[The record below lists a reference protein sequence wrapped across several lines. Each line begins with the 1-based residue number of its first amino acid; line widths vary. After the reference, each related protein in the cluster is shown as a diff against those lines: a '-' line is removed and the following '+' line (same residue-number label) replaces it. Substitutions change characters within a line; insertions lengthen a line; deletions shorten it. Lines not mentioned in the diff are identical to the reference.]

1 MAKVQAKMAT
11 EVALDLVQASTAIK
25 NLTSAVSSSTSA
37 WKAQEAYLRSV
48 GDSAGAAR
56 AKYTGLGEAMDAQR
70 RKIEAL
76 QDKQRSMTSMTSES
90 ATKYLKLKRQID
102 ATQEAMSKLDTS
114 TEAGKAAEKSMQA
127 TIEQLTAQQS
137 KLKVGTVDSA
147 RQYLNFGKQID
158 RAKAKLASMAAQ
170 RQRAAQQIAVED
182 SGVKKLSSSMRVQ
195 EGLVSATVERL
206 KAQGQSYQALQTSLN
221 GARQKLNSLTE
232 IQRREIT
239 LLNQTKQRFGE
250 DSEQYARNATRVQE
264 LGTKIQETRQRVSEL
279 NDQMKRTP
287 SGWLGRV
294 SSRLDSI
301 QGKADRVSTSFGR
314 IFGATAAA
322 NMFTGALA
330 NIQGRLVDLVKA
342 GADYNIEQNKMNA
355 TWSTL
360 TGSAKKAGPM
370 VDSINKMSQATG
382 QSVDVVNE
390 LEQGFYHLHS
400 SKSQA
405 DSLTSSMLNM
415 ADAVGL
421 NGDQIKAVE
430 QDMVHGMA
438 TGKITQGELNQIGQY
453 FPMIDEAMAK
463 HFHTSVA
470 GMRQMAKAG
479 KITSKDLQEVFTSL
493 GNGKYKEAADNMMNS
508 YFGVF
513 RTIRARTPQLVGD
526 ITKPFMKISNPF
538 LKSVRNWV
546 NDKST
551 DTEFTRLGN
560 QMARSMNQIISAF
573 GGSNIS
579 ATKLMDNA
587 IRGLTNGV
595 RRFGDIVA
603 SHHTQIANFFQAF
616 KAGSVAQAKLFAAV
630 FVDLSKVLLPVLD
643 TMARFPKTSA
653 ALITSF
659 LLASRAIRTLQA
671 GIKGLETLKATGELI
686 KGFSERLRK
695 IPNKKTTKVEAK
707 TLSADRQI
715 TTTKDKIKL
724 LPNSKNTN
732 LTVSNAKANAQIVN
746 TNRNLSRIPRSKM
759 IGVSANVIN
768 AERNITNVRTKI
780 NGVPKTV
787 QIIAKANTAGAASN
801 INNIGASSRRSANIA
816 RTSFGIIG
824 SSAKMAS
831 VGLDLIG
838 GPAGAIMLAVQG
850 FQLLYQHSA
859 KFRKFVNG
867 IVSGA
872 MKVGKTLVSGIGGA
886 ITKTVGFVKNNWKEV
901 GLYLVNP
908 VAGALNSLYKHNTR
922 FRKFTNDIVSSAK
935 SMASKAGR
943 WFGNMAS
950 SAGKHISRMA
960 QSARRGWNNMNRSA
974 QQSSQRQIRLHN
986 QMAQRNQRSAQQM
999 WTRLSRLCIQGWN
1012 QSNRLTRQGVQREIQ
1027 AHRTMGT
1034 RVISFNT
1041 QLWNRS
1047 RQLFTKGWND
1057 LRNSTRNGTNRVNN
1071 EFNRMRITIGRHAQR
1086 AMTDASNHFR
1096 NGYRNIQ
1103 NDTNRWGN
1111 QLGNL
1116 WNNTRNNIGNIG
1128 QILSQNSQNIFK
1140 DMHGRLNDLTNNG
1153 LNQMSDFW
1161 HNRLTGIANIITDV
1175 GGTIHNNF
1183 VNMLHNLAKPFEA
1196 LINGIKDG
1204 VNWILDHV
1212 GGDGKLGGFTFNAFA
1227 AGSNG
1232 PIDKDQIALL
1242 NDAPG
1247 SHYQEMVHRKATG
1260 ETFMLPAKRNML
1272 FPLQQGDEVLDG
1284 ERAHKLAT
1292 MVQMPV
1298 PHAGG
1303 AIGNF
1308 FGGIFDKVGDMA
1320 DDAMDWVDKALKNVV
1335 EFGTELFGH
1344 FVSKVAPKSSDSINL
1359 GLKSD
1364 LPGFYARQLQAWMK
1378 KQLESMNAD
1387 AQGYVSKEKFAQ
1399 IARHA
1404 ASLMHQTLSDG
1415 DIDHLYW
1422 QGNVESGDGANMGA
1436 GVDDHDGTGR
1446 PLGFY
1451 QYKLRTWNSWAV
1463 PGHTKIMSI
1472 LDQTMAVLND
1482 SNWRSDLA
1490 PIGTRRG
1497 WGPTGHK
1504 MFANGGIT
1512 TTPSIFG
1519 EAGAEMAIPLDTM
1532 KSTRA
1537 WQLMRQVVDYYAG
1550 SSNQNTQVVNQT
1562 DLTPLEKRFDE
1573 ALAQNQQLINLI
1585 DKLIGV
1591 TDSANNPTARYRR
1604 TQHDI
1609 NMAQAQSLGG

>member
-56 AKYTGLGEAMDAQR
+56 AKYNGLGEAMDAQR

-76 QDKQRSMTSMTSES
+76 QDKQRSMTSMTAES
-90 ATKYLKLKRQID
+90 AAKYLKLKKQID

-137 KLKVGTVDSA
+137 KLKVGTADSA

-158 RAKAKLASMAAQ
+158 LAKAKLASMAAQ
-170 RQRAAQQIAVED
+170 QQRAAQQMAVED

-221 GARQKLNSLTE
+221 GARQKLSSLTE
-232 IQRREIT
+232 IQRREIA
-239 LLNQTKQRFGE
+239 LLDQTKQRFGE
-250 DSEQYARNATRVQE
+250 NSEQYARNATRVQE
-264 LGTKIQETRQRVSEL
+264 LGTKIQETRQRISEL
-279 NDQMKRTP
+279 NEQMRRTP
-287 SGWLGRV
+287 SGWLGKV

-301 QGKADRVSTSFGR
+301 QGKADRVSVSFGR

-330 NIQGRLVDLVKA
+330 NVQGRLVDLVKA
-342 GADYNIEQNKMNA
+342 GADYNIEQDKMNA

-382 QSVDVVNE
+382 QSVDIVNE

-421 NGDQIKAVE
+421 SGDQIKAVE

-513 RTIRARTPQLVGD
+513 RTIRSRTPQLIGD
-526 ITKPFMKISNPF
+526 ITKPFMSISNPF

-551 DTEFTRLGN
+551 DAEFTRLGN

-579 ATKLMDNA
+579 STKLMDNA

-595 RRFGDIVA
+595 QQFGNIVA
-603 SHHTQIANFFQAF
+603 SHHTQIANFFKAF
-616 KAGSVAQAKLFAAV
+616 KAGSAAQAKLFAAV
-630 FVDLSKVLLPVLD
+630 FVDLSKVMLPVLD

-659 LLASRAIRTLQA
+659 LLASRAVKTLQA
-671 GIKGLETLKATGELI
+671 GIKGLETI
-686 KGFSERLRK
+686 K
-695 IPNKKTTKVEAK
+695 KVSGVIG
-707 TLSADRQI
+707 TFGQ
-715 TTTKDKIKL
+715 KIKSIPSRKVTKIQVDGAQSTRDL
-724 LPNSKNTN
+724 QSYNNRLERIPKTKR
-732 LTVSNAKANAQIVN
+732 TVVSASTTQA
-746 TNRNLSRIPRSKM
+746 NRNLGAVQRQAQRVPRAIS
-759 IGVSANVIN
+759 
-768 AERNITNVRTKI
+768 VRAT
-780 NGVPKTV
+780 
-787 QIIAKANTAGAASN
+787 ANTTQAVT
-801 INNIGASSRRSANIA
+801 NIA
-816 RTSFGIIG
+816 RVGTTSQTAATLSRTSFTLIG
-824 SSAKMAS
+824 TSAKIAS
-831 VGLDLIG
+831 TGLSLIG
-838 GPAGAIMLAVQG
+838 GPAGAIMLVIQG

-859 KFRKFVNG
+859 KFRKFVDG
-867 IVSGA
+867 IA
-872 MKVGKTLVSGIGGA
+872 NA
-886 ITKTVGFVKNNWKEV
+886 
-901 GLYLVNP
+901 
-908 VAGALNSLYKHNTR
+908 
-922 FRKFTNDIVSSAK
+922 AK
-935 SMASKAGR
+935 SMAGKVGR

-950 SAGKHISRMA
+950 SAGKHINRMA
-960 QSARRGWNNMNRSA
+960 QSAKRGWNNMNRTS
-974 QQSSQRQIRLHN
+974 QQSSQREIRLHN
-986 QMAQRNQRSAQQM
+986 QMAQRNQRAAQQM
-999 WTRLSRLCIQGWN
+999 WSRLSRSWIQGWN
-1012 QSNRLTRQGVQREIQ
+1012 LNNRLTRQGVQQQIQ
-1027 AHRTMGT
+1027 QHRTMST
-1034 RVISFNT
+1034 RIAVFNT

-1047 RQLFTKGWND
+1047 RQAFTKGWND
-1057 LRNSTRNGTNRVNN
+1057 LRNSTRNGTNNIN
-1071 EFNRMRITIGRHAQR
+1071 DEFNRMKVAVGQR
-1086 AMTDASNHFR
+1086 AQQAMNDAKNHFQR
-1096 NGYRNIQ
+1096 GYSDIKSNTSGWRGDMANI
-1103 NDTNRWGN
+1103 WS
-1111 QLGNL
+1111 
-1116 WNNTRNNIGNIG
+1116 NTRGKIGNIADNLRG
-1128 QILSQNSQNIFK
+1128 DATNKFS
-1140 DMHGRLNDLTNNG
+1140 DMHSKLNDLTDNG
-1153 LNQMSDFW
+1153 LGRMHDAW
-1161 HNRLTGIANIITDV
+1161 HNRLEGIAEVVTNS
-1175 GGTIHNNF
+1175 GGHIFNQFKN
-1183 VNMLHNLAKPFEA
+1183 VLNNLAKPFES

-1212 GGDGKLGGFTFNAFA
+1212 GGDGKLGSFSFPGFANGT
-1227 AGSNG
+1227 NG
-1232 PIDKDQIALL
+1232 PIEKDQLALL

-1247 SHYQEMVHRKATG
+1247 SHYQEMVHRASTG

-1272 FPLQQGDEVLDG
+1272 FPLQKGDEVLDG
-1284 ERAHKLAT
+1284 ERSHQLAT
-1292 MVQMPV
+1292 MMQMPI
-1298 PHAGG
+1298 PHANG
-1303 AIGNF
+1303 AIGDF
-1308 FGGIFDKVGDMA
+1308 FSGLWNGAKELEDIAED
-1320 DDAMDWVDKALKNVV
+1320 ALKDVVGFGKSLFTHFIANV
-1335 EFGTELFGH
+1335 T
-1344 FVSKVAPKSSDSINL
+1344 PKSTDSLNS
-1359 GLKSD
+1359 GLKFN
-1364 LPGFYARQLQAWMK
+1364 LPGFFAEHLKNWLK
-1378 KQLESMNAD
+1378 KQLDDIHSAD
-1387 AQGYVSKEKFAQ
+1387 SPAGTMSKEAFAKA
-1399 IARHA
+1399 ARRA
-1404 ASLMHQTLSDG
+1404 AQSLGQSISSG

-1422 QGNVESGDGANMGA
+1422 QAFTESSVNPAQNGGY
-1436 GVDDHDGTGR
+1436 DDHDGTGLPIGLFQFKR
-1446 PLGFY
+1446 S
-1451 QYKLRTWNSWAV
+1451 TWNAAV
-1463 PGHTKIMSI
+1463 RAMGGKHNNIHSAV
-1472 LDQTMAVLND
+1472 DQIAAVLAD
-1482 SNWRSDLA
+1482 RTWRSDFP
-1490 PIGTRRG
+1490 PIGVKRG
-1497 WGPTGHK
+1497 WTPHGY
-1504 MFANGGIT
+1504 ANGGIAT
-1512 TTPSIFG
+1512 EPSIFG

-1550 SSNQNTQVVNQT
+1550 SSNQSTQVVNQT
-1562 DLTPLEKRFDE
+1562 DLTPLEKRFDA
-1573 ALAQNQQLINLI
+1573 ALAQNQQLISLI
-1585 DKLIGV
+1585 EQLIGV

-1604 TQHDI
+1604 TQRDI
-1609 NMAQAQSLGG
+1609 NLAQAQSLTGI

>member
-90 ATKYLKLKRQID
+90 AAKYLKLKKQID

-137 KLKVGTVDSA
+137 KLNVGTVDSA

-170 RQRAAQQIAVED
+170 QQRAAQQMAVED

-221 GARQKLNSLTE
+221 GARQKLSSLTE
-232 IQRREIT
+232 IQRREIA
-239 LLNQTKQRFGE
+239 LLDQTKQRFGE
-250 DSEQYARNATRVQE
+250 NSEQYARNATRVQE
-264 LGTKIQETRQRVSEL
+264 LGTKIQETRQRISEL
-279 NDQMKRTP
+279 NEQMRRTP
-287 SGWLGRV
+287 SGWLGKV

-301 QGKADRVSTSFGR
+301 QGKADRVSVSFGR

-330 NIQGRLVDLVKA
+330 NVQGRLVDLVKA
-342 GADYNIEQNKMNA
+342 GADYNVEQNKMNA

-382 QSVDVVNE
+382 QSVDIVNE

-421 NGDQIKAVE
+421 SGDQIKAVE

-513 RTIRARTPQLVGD
+513 RTIRSRTPQLIGD
-526 ITKPFMKISNPF
+526 ITKPFMSISNPF

-551 DTEFTRLGN
+551 DAEFTRLGN

-579 ATKLMDNA
+579 STKLMDNA
-587 IRGLTNGV
+587 IRGLTDGV

-603 SHHTQIANFFQAF
+603 SHHTQIANFFKAF
-616 KAGSVAQAKLFAAV
+616 KAGSAAQAKLFAAV
-630 FVDLSKVLLPVLD
+630 FVDLSKVMLPVLD

-659 LLASRAIRTLQA
+659 LLASRAVRTLQA
-671 GIKGLETLKATGELI
+671 GIKGLETLKIASQAIGN
-686 KGFSERLRK
+686 FSNRVKR
-695 IPNKKTTKVEAK
+695 IPNRHVTKMQV
-707 TLSADRQI
+707 D
-715 TTTKDKIKL
+715 
-724 LPNSKNTN
+724 
-732 LTVSNAKANAQIVN
+732 
-746 TNRNLSRIPRSKM
+746 
-759 IGVSANVIN
+759 
-768 AERNITNVRTKI
+768 
-780 NGVPKTV
+780 
-787 QIIAKANTAGAASN
+787 
-801 INNIGASSRRSANIA
+801 GASSTRDLQNFSRRVDRIPKAKTTTLHANTSQA
-816 RTSFGIIG
+816 VTNVTRVGTASRTAATLSRTSFSIIG
-824 SSAKMAS
+824 TSARIAS
-831 VGLDLIG
+831 TGLGLIG

-859 KFRKFVNG
+859 KFRKFVDG
-867 IVSGA
+867 IA
-872 MKVGKTLVSGIGGA
+872 NA
-886 ITKTVGFVKNNWKEV
+886 
-901 GLYLVNP
+901 
-908 VAGALNSLYKHNTR
+908 
-922 FRKFTNDIVSSAK
+922 AK
-935 SMASKAGR
+935 SMAGKVGR

-950 SAGKHISRMA
+950 SAGKHINRMA
-960 QSARRGWNNMNRSA
+960 QSAKRGWNNMNRTS
-974 QQSSQRQIRLHN
+974 QQSSQREIRLHN
-986 QMAQRNQRSAQQM
+986 QMAQRNQRAAQQM
-999 WTRLSRLCIQGWN
+999 WSRLSRSWLQGWN
-1012 QSNRLTRQGVQREIQ
+1012 LNNRLTRQGVQQQIQ
-1027 AHRTMGT
+1027 QHRTMST
-1034 RVISFNT
+1034 RIAVFNT

-1047 RQLFTKGWND
+1047 RQAFTKGWND
-1057 LRNSTRNGTNRVNN
+1057 LRNSTRNGTNNIDN
-1071 EFNRMRITIGRHAQR
+1071 EFNRMKVAVGQR
-1086 AMTDASNHFR
+1086 AQQAMNDAKNHFQR
-1096 NGYRNIQ
+1096 GYSDIKSNTSGWRGDMANIWS
-1103 NDTNRWGN
+1103 DTRGKISNIAD
-1111 QLGNL
+1111 NL
-1116 WNNTRNNIGNIG
+1116 RGDATNKFSN
-1128 QILSQNSQNIFK
+1128 
-1140 DMHGRLNDLTNNG
+1140 MHSKLNDLTNGG
-1153 LNQMSDFW
+1153 LGKMEDAW
-1161 HNRLTGIANIITDV
+1161 HNRLEGIAEVVTNS
-1175 GGTIHNNF
+1175 GGHIFNQFKN
-1183 VNMLHNLAKPFEA
+1183 VLNNLAKPFES

-1212 GGDGKLGGFTFNAFA
+1212 GGDGKLGSFSFPGFANGT
-1227 AGSNG
+1227 NG
-1232 PIDKDQIALL
+1232 PIEKDQLALL

-1247 SHYQEMVHRKATG
+1247 SHYQEMVHRASTG

-1272 FPLQQGDEVLDG
+1272 FPLQKGDEVLDG
-1284 ERAHKLAT
+1284 ERSHQLAT
-1292 MVQMPV
+1292 MMQMPI
-1298 PHAGG
+1298 PHANG
-1303 AIGNF
+1303 AIGDF
-1308 FGGIFDKVGDMA
+1308 FSGLWNGAKELEDIAED
-1320 DDAMDWVDKALKNVV
+1320 ALKDVV
-1335 EFGTELFGH
+1335 GFGKSLFTH
-1344 FVSKVAPKSSDSINL
+1344 FVANVTPKSTDSLNS
-1359 GLKSD
+1359 GLKLN
-1364 LPGFYARQLQAWMK
+1364 LPGFYAEHLKNWIK
-1378 KQLESMNAD
+1378 KQLDDLGSDTPKNGNWAPVVKKALRKNGLPDSEVYVNAWLKQIQTESGGNPKAV
-1387 AQGYVSKEKFAQ
+1387 QGN
-1399 IARHA
+1399 I
-1404 ASLMHQTLSDG
+1404 G
-1415 DIDHLYW
+1415 DI
-1422 QGNVESGDGANMGA
+1422 NNATGDLAKGLVQTISATFNA
-1436 GVDDHDGTGR
+1436 
-1446 PLGFY
+1446 
-1451 QYKLRTWNSWAV
+1451 YKF
-1463 PGHTKIMSI
+1463 PGHGNIFNGYDN
-1472 LDQTMAVLND
+1472 L
-1482 SNWRSDLA
+1482 LA
-1490 PIGTRRG
+1490 GIAYAKAKYGASGMLSVIGH
-1497 WGPTGHK
+1497 GHGY
-1504 MFANGGIT
+1504 ANGGIA

-1537 WQLMRQVVDYYAG
+1537 WQLMKQVVDYYAG
-1550 SSNQNTQVVNQT
+1550 SSNQSTQVVNQT
-1562 DLTPLEKRFDE
+1562 DLTPLEKRFDA
-1573 ALAQNQQLINLI
+1573 ALAQNQQLISLI
-1585 DKLIGV
+1585 EQLIGV

-1604 TQHDI
+1604 TQRDI
-1609 NMAQAQSLGG
+1609 NLAQAQSLTGI

>member
-56 AKYTGLGEAMDAQR
+56 AKYNGLGEAMDAQR

-76 QDKQRSMTSMTSES
+76 QDKQRSMTSMTAES
-90 ATKYLKLKRQID
+90 AAKYLKLKKQID

-137 KLKVGTVDSA
+137 KLKVGTADSA

-158 RAKAKLASMAAQ
+158 LAKAKLASMAAQ
-170 RQRAAQQIAVED
+170 QQRAAQQMAVED

-221 GARQKLNSLTE
+221 GARQKLSSLTE
-232 IQRREIT
+232 IQRREIA
-239 LLNQTKQRFGE
+239 LLDQTKQRFGE
-250 DSEQYARNATRVQE
+250 NSEQYARNATRVQE
-264 LGTKIQETRQRVSEL
+264 LGTKIQETRQRISEL
-279 NDQMKRTP
+279 NEQMRRTP
-287 SGWLGRV
+287 SGWLGKV

-301 QGKADRVSTSFGR
+301 QGKADRVSVSFGR

-330 NIQGRLVDLVKA
+330 NVQGRLVDLVKA
-342 GADYNIEQNKMNA
+342 GADYNIEQDKMNA

-382 QSVDVVNE
+382 QSVDIVNE

-421 NGDQIKAVE
+421 SGDQIKAVE

-513 RTIRARTPQLVGD
+513 RTIRSRTPQLIGD
-526 ITKPFMKISNPF
+526 ITKPFMSISNPF

-551 DTEFTRLGN
+551 DAEFTRLGN

-579 ATKLMDNA
+579 STKLMDNA

-595 RRFGDIVA
+595 QQFGNIVA
-603 SHHTQIANFFQAF
+603 SHHTQIANFFKAF
-616 KAGSVAQAKLFAAV
+616 KAGSAAQAKLFAAV
-630 FVDLSKVLLPVLD
+630 FVDLSKVMLPVLD

-659 LLASRAIRTLQA
+659 LLASRAVKTLQA
-671 GIKGLETLKATGELI
+671 GIKGLETI
-686 KGFSERLRK
+686 KTVSGVLGTFG
-695 IPNKKTTKVEAK
+695 
-707 TLSADRQI
+707 Q
-715 TTTKDKIKL
+715 KIKSIPSRKVTKIQVDGAQSTRDL
-724 LPNSKNTN
+724 QSYNNRLERIPKTKR
-732 LTVSNAKANAQIVN
+732 TVVSASATQA
-746 TNRNLSRIPRSKM
+746 NRNLGAVQRQAQRVPRAIS
-759 IGVSANVIN
+759 
-768 AERNITNVRTKI
+768 VRAT
-780 NGVPKTV
+780 
-787 QIIAKANTAGAASN
+787 ANTTQAVT
-801 INNIGASSRRSANIA
+801 NIA
-816 RTSFGIIG
+816 RVGTTSQTAATLSRTSFTLIG
-824 SSAKMAS
+824 TSAKIAS
-831 VGLDLIG
+831 TGLSLIG
-838 GPAGAIMLAVQG
+838 GPAGAIMLVIQG

-859 KFRKFVNG
+859 KFRKFVDG
-867 IVSGA
+867 IA
-872 MKVGKTLVSGIGGA
+872 NA
-886 ITKTVGFVKNNWKEV
+886 
-901 GLYLVNP
+901 
-908 VAGALNSLYKHNTR
+908 
-922 FRKFTNDIVSSAK
+922 AK
-935 SMASKAGR
+935 SMAGKVGR

-950 SAGKHISRMA
+950 SAGKHINRMA
-960 QSARRGWNNMNRSA
+960 QSAKRGWNNINRTS
-974 QQSSQRQIRLHN
+974 QQSSQREIRLHN
-986 QMAQRNQRSAQQM
+986 QMAQRNQRAAQQM
-999 WTRLSRLCIQGWN
+999 WSRLSRSWLQGWN
-1012 QSNRLTRQGVQREIQ
+1012 LNNRLTRQGVQQQIQ
-1027 AHRTMGT
+1027 QHRTMST
-1034 RVISFNT
+1034 RIAVFNT

-1047 RQLFTKGWND
+1047 RQAFTKGWND
-1057 LRNSTRNGTNRVNN
+1057 LRNSTRNGTNNINN
-1071 EFNRMRITIGRHAQR
+1071 EFNRMKVAVGQR
-1086 AMTDASNHFR
+1086 AQQAMNDAKNHFQR
-1096 NGYRNIQ
+1096 GYSDIKSNTSGWRGDMANIWS
-1103 NDTNRWGN
+1103 DTRGKISNIAD
-1111 QLGNL
+1111 NL
-1116 WNNTRNNIGNIG
+1116 RGDATNKF
-1128 QILSQNSQNIFK
+1128 S
-1140 DMHGRLNDLTNNG
+1140 DMHSKLNNLTDNG
-1153 LNQMSDFW
+1153 LGRMHDAW
-1161 HNRLTGIANIITDV
+1161 HNRLEGIAEVVTNS
-1175 GGTIHNNF
+1175 GGHIFNQFKN
-1183 VNMLHNLAKPFEA
+1183 VLNNLAKPFES

-1212 GGDGKLGGFTFNAFA
+1212 GGDGKLGSFSFPGFANGT
-1227 AGSNG
+1227 NG
-1232 PIDKDQIALL
+1232 PIEKDQLALL

-1247 SHYQEMVHRKATG
+1247 SHYQEMVHRASTG

-1272 FPLQQGDEVLDG
+1272 FPLQKGDEVLDG
-1284 ERAHKLAT
+1284 ERSHQLAT
-1292 MVQMPV
+1292 MMQMPI
-1298 PHAGG
+1298 PHANG
-1303 AIGNF
+1303 AIGDF
-1308 FGGIFDKVGDMA
+1308 FSGLWNGAKELEDIAED
-1320 DDAMDWVDKALKNVV
+1320 ALKDVVGFGKSLFTHFIANV
-1335 EFGTELFGH
+1335 T
-1344 FVSKVAPKSSDSINL
+1344 PKSTDSLNS
-1359 GLKSD
+1359 GLKFN
-1364 LPGFYARQLQAWMK
+1364 LPGFFAEHLKNWLK
-1378 KQLESMNAD
+1378 KQLDDIHSAD
-1387 AQGYVSKEKFAQ
+1387 SPAGTMSKEAFAKA
-1399 IARHA
+1399 ARRA
-1404 ASLMHQTLSDG
+1404 AQSLGQSISSG
-1415 DIDHLYW
+1415 DIDHSYW
-1422 QGNVESGDGANMGA
+1422 QAFTESSVNPAQNGGY
-1436 GVDDHDGTGR
+1436 DDHDGTGLPIGLFQFKR
-1446 PLGFY
+1446 S
-1451 QYKLRTWNSWAV
+1451 TWNAAV
-1463 PGHTKIMSI
+1463 RAMGGKHNNIHSAV
-1472 LDQTMAVLND
+1472 DQIAAVLAD
-1482 SNWRSDLA
+1482 RTWRSDFP
-1490 PIGTRRG
+1490 PIGVKRG
-1497 WGPTGHK
+1497 WTPHGY
-1504 MFANGGIT
+1504 ANGGIAT
-1512 TTPSIFG
+1512 EPSIFG

-1537 WQLMRQVVDYYAG
+1537 WQLMKQVVDYYAG

-1562 DLTPLEKRFDE
+1562 DLTPLEKRFDA
-1573 ALAQNQQLINLI
+1573 ALAQNQQLISLI
-1585 DKLIGV
+1585 EQLIGV

-1604 TQHDI
+1604 TQRDI
-1609 NMAQAQSLGG
+1609 NLAQAQSLTGI

>member
-90 ATKYLKLKRQID
+90 ATKYLKLKKQID

-127 TIEQLTAQQS
+127 TIDQLTAQQS

-170 RQRAAQQIAVED
+170 RQRAAQQMAVED

-232 IQRREIT
+232 IQRREIA

-250 DSEQYARNATRVQE
+250 NSEQYARNATRVQE

-587 IRGLTNGV
+587 IRGLTDGV
-595 RRFGDIVA
+595 RHFGDIVA

-653 ALITSF
+653 ALITGF
-659 LLASRAIRTLQA
+659 LLWSKAIRTTQAAIKSLNTVKTVVTGFQKVLNKIPSRKVTRIEAKGANSTKDLQA
-671 GIKGLETLKATGELI
+671 WNRQLSKVP
-686 KGFSERLRK
+686 S
-695 IPNKKTTKVEAK
+695 KKTTTMTANTTAARRNVNAYQ
-707 TLSADRQI
+707 RQ
-715 TTTKDKIKL
+715 
-724 LPNSKNTN
+724 
-732 LTVSNAKANAQIVN
+732 AQ
-746 TNRNLSRIPRSKM
+746 RIPRRITTRAVANTTQASGKLSRLGTTAM
-759 IGVSANVIN
+759 RSGSTAMKGMTLVSRGA
-768 AERNITNVRTKI
+768 
-780 NGVPKTV
+780 G
-787 QIIAKANTAGAASN
+787 IAKLGLAA
-801 INNIGASSRRSANIA
+801 
-816 RTSFGIIG
+816 
-824 SSAKMAS
+824 
-831 VGLDLIG
+831 LG
-838 GPAGAIMLAVQG
+838 GPAGVIGMVVSGLVG
-850 FQLLYQHSA
+850 LYQTNG
-859 KFRKFVNG
+859 KFRKWVNG
-867 IVSGA
+867 
-872 MKVGKTLVSGIGGA
+872 M
-886 ITKTVGFVKNNWKEV
+886 
-901 GLYLVNP
+901 
-908 VAGALNSLYKHNTR
+908 VAGAKKVGASLMKSIGNGVKGALKH
-922 FRKFTNDIVSSAK
+922 
-935 SMASKAGR
+935 
-943 WFGNMAS
+943 
-950 SAGKHISRMA
+950 
-960 QSARRGWNNMNRSA
+960 
-974 QQSSQRQIRLHN
+974 
-986 QMAQRNQRSAQQM
+986 
-999 WTRLSRLCIQGWN
+999 
-1012 QSNRLTRQGVQREIQ
+1012 
-1027 AHRTMGT
+1027 
-1034 RVISFNT
+1034 
-1041 QLWNRS
+1041 
-1047 RQLFTKGWND
+1047 
-1057 LRNSTRNGTNRVNN
+1057 
-1071 EFNRMRITIGRHAQR
+1071 
-1086 AMTDASNHFR
+1086 
-1096 NGYRNIQ
+1096 
-1103 NDTNRWGN
+1103 
-1111 QLGNL
+1111 LGNL
-1116 WNNTRNNIGNIG
+1116 WNSAKKGMGHFASSIKSGIGRATKSMTEGYNGMNGATSRWSNRHTKIW
-1128 QILSQNSQNIFK
+1128 SDTANSTAGIASNGSKTNQEIVS
-1140 DMHGRLNDLTNNG
+1140 DMHGRLNDRTLRGTAAMIAKWNNHFAQLENTILG
-1153 LNQMSDFW
+1153 AKDPVHGNFRAVMG
-1161 HNRLTGIANIITDV
+1161 GIA
-1175 GGTIHNNF
+1175 G
-1183 VNMLHNLAKPFEA
+1183 PFGV
-1196 LINGIKDG
+1196 IVNGIAKG
-1204 VNWILDHV
+1204 VNWIIDKV
-1212 GGDGKLGGFTFNAFA
+1212 GGEGKLGTNFKFDGFA
-1227 AGSNG
+1227 NG
-1232 PIDKDQIALL
+1232 TPNGGILHDQIALL
-1242 NDAPG
+1242 NDGNGP
-1247 SHYQEMVHRKATG
+1247 HYQEMVHKKSTG
-1260 ETFMLPAKRNML
+1260 KTFMLPAQRNML
-1272 FPLQQGDEVLDG
+1272 FPLEAGDEVLDG
-1284 ERAHKLAT
+1284 ERSHKLAT
-1292 MVQMPV
+1292 MMNMPV
-1298 PHAGG
+1298 PHANGS
-1303 AIGNF
+1303 IGSF
-1308 FGGIFDKVGDMA
+1308 FSGIWDKVSDAA
-1320 DDAMDWVDKALKNVV
+1320 DDAMDWVEKALKNVV
-1335 EFGTELFGH
+1335 EFGTETFNHFVNKMSGPKDNGH
-1344 FVSKVAPKSSDSINL
+1344 FFSVSLHNH
-1359 GLKSD
+1359 
-1364 LPGFYARQLQAWMK
+1364 LPHYIAVEGEKWIK
-1378 KQLESMNAD
+1378 KQLDLLNTADPPGTGVARWKPLALRALHMLGLSSGLVGKVLRQIQTESGGNPKAMGGTD
-1387 AQGYVSKEKFAQ
+1387 G
-1399 IARHA
+1399 
-1404 ASLMHQTLSDG
+1404 LSDG
-1415 DIDHLYW
+1415 HAEGLM
-1422 QGNVESGDGANMGA
+1422 QVKPPTFNA
-1436 GVDDHDGTGR
+1436 
-1446 PLGFY
+1446 
-1451 QYKLRTWNSWAV
+1451 YKL
-1463 PGHTKIMSI
+1463 PGHGNIWNGFDN
-1472 LDQTMAVLND
+1472 LLAGLNYAKH
-1482 SNWRSDLA
+1482 RYGSDLSFL
-1490 PIGTRRG
+1490 GQ
-1497 WGPTGHK
+1497 GHGY
-1504 MFANGGIT
+1504 ANGGIA

-1609 NMAQAQSLGG
+1609 NMAQAQSLGGY

>member
-90 ATKYLKLKRQID
+90 AAKYLKLKKQID
-102 ATQEAMSKLDTS
+102 ATQEAMGKLDTS

-158 RAKAKLASMAAQ
+158 LAKAKLASMAAQ
-170 RQRAAQQIAVED
+170 QQRAAQQMAVED

-221 GARQKLNSLTE
+221 GARQKLSSLTE
-232 IQRREIT
+232 IQSREID
-239 LLNQTKQRFGE
+239 LLEQTKQRFGE
-250 DSEQYARNATRVQE
+250 NSEQYARNATRVQM
-264 LGTKIQETRQRVSEL
+264 LGTKIEETRQRISEL
-279 NDQMKRTP
+279 NEQMKQTP

-322 NMFTGALA
+322 NMFTGALD
-330 NIQGRLVDLVKA
+330 NIKGRLVDLVKA
-342 GADYNIEQNKMNA
+342 GTDYNIEQNKMNA

-400 SKSQA
+400 SKKQA
-405 DSLTSSMLNM
+405 DSMTSSLLNM

-573 GGSNIS
+573 GGSKIS

-616 KAGSVAQAKLFAAV
+616 KAGSAAQAKLFAAV
-630 FVDLSKVLLPVLD
+630 FVDLSKVMLPVLNL
-643 TMARFPKTSA
+643 MARFPKTSA

-659 LLASRAIRTLQA
+659 LLWSKAIRTTQAAIKSLNTVKTVVTGFQKVLNKIPSRKVTRIEAKGANSTKDLQA
-671 GIKGLETLKATGELI
+671 WNRQLSKVP
-686 KGFSERLRK
+686 S
-695 IPNKKTTKVEAK
+695 KKTTTMAANTTAARRNVNAYQ
-707 TLSADRQI
+707 RQAQRIPRRI
-715 TTTKDKIKL
+715 TTRAVA
-724 LPNSKNTN
+724 NT
-732 LTVSNAKANAQIVN
+732 TQASG
-746 TNRNLSRIPRSKM
+746 NLSRLGTTAMRSGSTAMKGM
-759 IGVSANVIN
+759 TLVSRGA
-768 AERNITNVRTKI
+768 
-780 NGVPKTV
+780 G
-787 QIIAKANTAGAASN
+787 IAKLGLAA
-801 INNIGASSRRSANIA
+801 
-816 RTSFGIIG
+816 
-824 SSAKMAS
+824 
-831 VGLDLIG
+831 LG
-838 GPAGAIMLAVQG
+838 GPAGVIGMVVSGLVG
-850 FQLLYQHSA
+850 LYQTNG
-859 KFRKFVNG
+859 KFRKWVNG
-867 IVSGA
+867 
-872 MKVGKTLVSGIGGA
+872 M
-886 ITKTVGFVKNNWKEV
+886 
-901 GLYLVNP
+901 
-908 VAGALNSLYKHNTR
+908 VAGAKKVGASLMKSIGNGVKGALKH
-922 FRKFTNDIVSSAK
+922 
-935 SMASKAGR
+935 
-943 WFGNMAS
+943 
-950 SAGKHISRMA
+950 
-960 QSARRGWNNMNRSA
+960 
-974 QQSSQRQIRLHN
+974 
-986 QMAQRNQRSAQQM
+986 
-999 WTRLSRLCIQGWN
+999 
-1012 QSNRLTRQGVQREIQ
+1012 
-1027 AHRTMGT
+1027 
-1034 RVISFNT
+1034 
-1041 QLWNRS
+1041 
-1047 RQLFTKGWND
+1047 
-1057 LRNSTRNGTNRVNN
+1057 
-1071 EFNRMRITIGRHAQR
+1071 
-1086 AMTDASNHFR
+1086 
-1096 NGYRNIQ
+1096 
-1103 NDTNRWGN
+1103 
-1111 QLGNL
+1111 LGNL
-1116 WNNTRNNIGNIG
+1116 WNSAKKGMGHFASSIKSGIGRATKSMTEGYNGMNGATSRWSNRHTKIW
-1128 QILSQNSQNIFK
+1128 SDTANSTADIASNGSKTNQGIVS
-1140 DMHGRLNDLTNNG
+1140 DMHGRLNDRTLRGTAAMIAKWNNHFAQLENTILG
-1153 LNQMSDFW
+1153 AKDPVHGNFRAVMGGIAGPFGVIV
-1161 HNRLTGIANIITDV
+1161 NGIAN
-1175 GGTIHNNF
+1175 
-1183 VNMLHNLAKPFEA
+1183 
-1196 LINGIKDG
+1196 G
-1204 VNWILDHV
+1204 VNWIIDKV
-1212 GGDGKLGGFTFNAFA
+1212 GGSGHLGTDFKFDGFANGTNGGLLH
-1227 AGSNG
+1227 
-1232 PIDKDQIALL
+1232 DQLALL
-1242 NDAPG
+1242 NDGNGP
-1247 SHYQEMVHRKATG
+1247 HYQEMIHTPEGKTM
-1260 ETFMLPAKRNML
+1260 MLPPKRNIVM
-1272 FPLQQGDEVLDG
+1272 PLKAGTEILDG
-1284 ERAHKLAT
+1284 ERSHELAERL
-1292 MVQMPV
+1292 QMPI

-1303 AIGNF
+1303 AIGHF
-1308 FGGIFDKVGDMA
+1308 FSNIWDSVSDAAG
-1320 DDAMDWVDKALKNVV
+1320 DAMDWVEKALKNVV
-1335 EFGTELFGH
+1335 EFGTETFNHFVNKMSGPKDNGH
-1344 FVSKVAPKSSDSINL
+1344 FFSVNL
-1359 GLKSD
+1359 HNH
-1364 LPGFYARQLQAWMK
+1364 LPHYIAVEGEKWIK
-1378 KQLESMNAD
+1378 KQLEAMNAD

-1404 ASLMHQTLSDG
+1404 ASLMHQSLSDG

-1451 QYKLRTWNSWAV
+1451 QYKLSTWNSWAV

-1490 PIGTRRG
+1490 PIGVKRG

-1504 MFANGGIT
+1504 LFANGGIA

>member
-90 ATKYLKLKRQID
+90 AAKYLKLKRQID

-137 KLKVGTVDSA
+137 KLNVGTVDSA

-170 RQRAAQQIAVED
+170 QQRAAQQMAVED

-221 GARQKLNSLTE
+221 GARQKLSSLTE
-232 IQRREIT
+232 IQRREIA
-239 LLNQTKQRFGE
+239 LLDQTKQRFGE
-250 DSEQYARNATRVQE
+250 NSEQYARNATRVQE
-264 LGTKIQETRQRVSEL
+264 LGAKIQETRQRISEL
-279 NDQMKRTP
+279 NEQMRRTP
-287 SGWLGRV
+287 SGWLGKV

-301 QGKADRVSTSFGR
+301 QGKADRVSVSFGR

-330 NIQGRLVDLVKA
+330 NVQGRLVDLVKA
-342 GADYNIEQNKMNA
+342 GADYNVEQNKMNA

-382 QSVDVVNE
+382 QSVDIVNE

-421 NGDQIKAVE
+421 SGDQIKAVE

-513 RTIRARTPQLVGD
+513 RTIRSRTPQLIGD
-526 ITKPFMKISNPF
+526 ITKPFMSISNPF

-551 DTEFTRLGN
+551 DAEFTRLGN

-579 ATKLMDNA
+579 STKLMDNA

-595 RRFGDIVA
+595 QQFGNIVA
-603 SHHTQIANFFQAF
+603 SHHTQIANFFKAF
-616 KAGSVAQAKLFAAV
+616 KAGSAAQAKLFAAV
-630 FVDLSKVLLPVLD
+630 FVDLSKVMLPVLD

-659 LLASRAIRTLQA
+659 LLASRAVRTLQA
-671 GIKGLETLKATGELI
+671 GIKGLETLKIASQAIGN
-686 KGFSERLRK
+686 FSNRVKR
-695 IPNKKTTKVEAK
+695 IPNRHVTKMQV
-707 TLSADRQI
+707 D
-715 TTTKDKIKL
+715 
-724 LPNSKNTN
+724 
-732 LTVSNAKANAQIVN
+732 
-746 TNRNLSRIPRSKM
+746 
-759 IGVSANVIN
+759 
-768 AERNITNVRTKI
+768 
-780 NGVPKTV
+780 
-787 QIIAKANTAGAASN
+787 
-801 INNIGASSRRSANIA
+801 GASSTRDLQNFSRRVDRIPKAKTTTLHANTSQA
-816 RTSFGIIG
+816 VTNVTRVGTASRTAATLSRTSFSIIG
-824 SSAKMAS
+824 TSARIAS
-831 VGLDLIG
+831 TGLGLIG

-859 KFRKFVNG
+859 KFRKFVDG
-867 IVSGA
+867 IA
-872 MKVGKTLVSGIGGA
+872 NA
-886 ITKTVGFVKNNWKEV
+886 
-901 GLYLVNP
+901 
-908 VAGALNSLYKHNTR
+908 
-922 FRKFTNDIVSSAK
+922 AK
-935 SMASKAGR
+935 SMAGKVGR
-943 WFGNMAS
+943 WFGNFAKNAGKNITSTVKSWQRGWKNMNKQSQRSTQQEMRYHQRLAKEAQRQHTRMWNSTKKEAVRGWSQLNQRAARGVQQQIRQHQQMAKREQALHNRMWATTKKSFISGWNGLRTSTKNGVARINGHFDNMKQTVTKHAHEAMQNAGNHFKNGYNDIKAQSGNWRDKMAGLWGNAKDKIGGLADNIRSDSTNKFSDMHSKLNGLTDGGLGKMEDAWRGRLESIAGVIS
-950 SAGKHISRMA
+950 SSGKHI
-960 QSARRGWNNMNRSA
+960 W
-974 QQSSQRQIRLHN
+974 QQFVDL
-986 QMAQRNQRSAQQM
+986 
-999 WTRLSRLCIQGWN
+999 L
-1012 QSNRLTRQGVQREIQ
+1012 
-1027 AHRTMGT
+1027 GT
-1034 RVISFNT
+1034 
-1041 QLWNRS
+1041 
-1047 RQLFTKGWND
+1047 
-1057 LRNSTRNGTNRVNN
+1057 
-1071 EFNRMRITIGRHAQR
+1071 
-1086 AMTDASNHFR
+1086 
-1096 NGYRNIQ
+1096 
-1103 NDTNRWGN
+1103 
-1111 QLGNL
+1111 
-1116 WNNTRNNIGNIG
+1116 
-1128 QILSQNSQNIFK
+1128 
-1140 DMHGRLNDLTNNG
+1140 
-1153 LNQMSDFW
+1153 
-1161 HNRLTGIANIITDV
+1161 
-1175 GGTIHNNF
+1175 
-1183 VNMLHNLAKPFEA
+1183 LAKPFKD
-1196 LINGIKDG
+1196 LINDIIEGI
-1204 VNWILDHV
+1204 NWVLDHV
-1212 GGDGKLGGFTFNAFA
+1212 GGDGKLGKFEFSF
-1227 AGSNG
+1227 GSYATG
-1232 PIDKDQIALL
+1232 TPDGGILHDQVALL
-1242 NDAPG
+1242 NDGNGP
-1247 SHYQEMVHRKATG
+1247 HYQEMVHRASTG

-1272 FPLQQGDEVLDG
+1272 FPLQKGDEVLDG
-1284 ERAHKLAT
+1284 ERSHQLAT
-1292 MVQMPV
+1292 MMQMPI
-1298 PHAGG
+1298 PHANG
-1303 AIGNF
+1303 AIGDF
-1308 FGGIFDKVGDMA
+1308 FSGLWNGAKELEDIAED
-1320 DDAMDWVDKALKNVV
+1320 ALKDVVGFGKSLFTHFIANV
-1335 EFGTELFGH
+1335 T
-1344 FVSKVAPKSSDSINL
+1344 PKSTDSLNS
-1359 GLKSD
+1359 GLKFN
-1364 LPGFYARQLQAWMK
+1364 LPGFFAEHLKNWLK
-1378 KQLESMNAD
+1378 KQLDDIHSAD
-1387 AQGYVSKEKFAQ
+1387 SPAGTMSKEAFAKA
-1399 IARHA
+1399 ARRA
-1404 ASLMHQTLSDG
+1404 AQSLGQSISSG

-1422 QGNVESGDGANMGA
+1422 QAFTESSVNPAQNGGY
-1436 GVDDHDGTGR
+1436 DDHDGTGLPIGLFQFKR
-1446 PLGFY
+1446 S
-1451 QYKLRTWNSWAV
+1451 TWNAAV
-1463 PGHTKIMSI
+1463 RAMGGKHNNIHSAV
-1472 LDQTMAVLND
+1472 DQIAAVLAD
-1482 SNWRSDLA
+1482 RTWRSDFP
-1490 PIGTRRG
+1490 PIGVKRG
-1497 WGPTGHK
+1497 WTPHGY
-1504 MFANGGIT
+1504 ANGGIAT
-1512 TTPSIFG
+1512 EPSIFG

-1537 WQLMRQVVDYYAG
+1537 WQLMKQVVDYYAG

-1562 DLTPLEKRFDE
+1562 DLTPLEKRFDA
-1573 ALAQNQQLINLI
+1573 ALAQNQQLISLI
-1585 DKLIGV
+1585 EQLIGV

-1604 TQHDI
+1604 TQRDI
-1609 NMAQAQSLGG
+1609 NLAQAQSLTGI

>member
-56 AKYTGLGEAMDAQR
+56 AKYNGLGEAMDAQR

-90 ATKYLKLKRQID
+90 AAKYLKLKKQID

-137 KLKVGTVDSA
+137 KLKVGTADSA

-158 RAKAKLASMAAQ
+158 LAKAKLASMAAQ
-170 RQRAAQQIAVED
+170 QQRAAQQMAVED

-221 GARQKLNSLTE
+221 GARQKLSSLTE
-232 IQRREIT
+232 IQRREIA
-239 LLNQTKQRFGE
+239 LLDQTKQRFGE
-250 DSEQYARNATRVQE
+250 NSEQYARNATRVQE
-264 LGTKIQETRQRVSEL
+264 LGTKIQETRQRISEL
-279 NDQMKRTP
+279 NEQMRRTP
-287 SGWLGRV
+287 SGWLGKV

-322 NMFTGALA
+322 NMFTSALA
-330 NIQGRLVDLVKA
+330 NVQGRLVDLVKA
-342 GADYNIEQNKMNA
+342 GADYNVEQNKMNA

-382 QSVDVVNE
+382 QSVDIVNE

-421 NGDQIKAVE
+421 SGDQIKAVE

-513 RTIRARTPQLVGD
+513 RTIRSRTPQLIGD
-526 ITKPFMKISNPF
+526 ITKPFMSISNPF

-551 DTEFTRLGN
+551 DAEFTRLGN

-579 ATKLMDNA
+579 STKLMDNA
-587 IRGLTNGV
+587 IRGLTDGV

-603 SHHTQIANFFQAF
+603 SHHTQIANFFKAF
-616 KAGSVAQAKLFAAV
+616 KAGSAAQAKLFAAV
-630 FVDLSKVLLPVLD
+630 FVDLSKVMLPVLD

-659 LLASRAIRTLQA
+659 LLASRAVRTLQA
-671 GIKGLETLKATGELI
+671 GIKGLETLKIASQAIGN
-686 KGFSERLRK
+686 FSNRVKR
-695 IPNKKTTKVEAK
+695 IPNRHVTKMQV
-707 TLSADRQI
+707 D
-715 TTTKDKIKL
+715 
-724 LPNSKNTN
+724 
-732 LTVSNAKANAQIVN
+732 
-746 TNRNLSRIPRSKM
+746 
-759 IGVSANVIN
+759 
-768 AERNITNVRTKI
+768 
-780 NGVPKTV
+780 
-787 QIIAKANTAGAASN
+787 
-801 INNIGASSRRSANIA
+801 GASSTRDLQNFSRRVDRIPKAKTTTLHANTSQA
-816 RTSFGIIG
+816 VTNVTRVGTASRTAATLSRTSFSIIG
-824 SSAKMAS
+824 TSARIAS
-831 VGLDLIG
+831 TGLGLIG

-859 KFRKFVNG
+859 KFRKFVDG
-867 IVSGA
+867 IA
-872 MKVGKTLVSGIGGA
+872 NA
-886 ITKTVGFVKNNWKEV
+886 
-901 GLYLVNP
+901 
-908 VAGALNSLYKHNTR
+908 
-922 FRKFTNDIVSSAK
+922 AK
-935 SMASKAGR
+935 SMAGKVGR
-943 WFGNMAS
+943 WFGNMAT
-950 SAGKHISRMA
+950 SAGKHINRMA
-960 QSARRGWNNMNRSA
+960 QSAKRGWNNMNRTS
-974 QQSSQRQIRLHN
+974 QQSSQREIRLHN
-986 QMAQRNQRSAQQM
+986 QMAQRNQRAAQQM
-999 WTRLSRLCIQGWN
+999 WSRLSRSWLQGWN
-1012 QSNRLTRQGVQREIQ
+1012 LNNRLTRQGVQQQIQ
-1027 AHRTMGT
+1027 QHRTMST
-1034 RVISFNT
+1034 RIAVFNT

-1047 RQLFTKGWND
+1047 RQAFTKGWND
-1057 LRNSTRNGTNRVNN
+1057 LRNSTRNGTNNIN
-1071 EFNRMRITIGRHAQR
+1071 DEFNRMKVAVGQR
-1086 AMTDASNHFR
+1086 AQQAMNDAKNHFQR
-1096 NGYRNIQ
+1096 GYSDIKSNTSGWRGDMANIWS
-1103 NDTNRWGN
+1103 DTRGKISNIAD
-1111 QLGNL
+1111 NL
-1116 WNNTRNNIGNIG
+1116 RGDATNKF
-1128 QILSQNSQNIFK
+1128 S
-1140 DMHGRLNDLTNNG
+1140 DMHSKLNDLTNGG
-1153 LNQMSDFW
+1153 LGKMEDAW
-1161 HNRLTGIANIITDV
+1161 HNRLEGIAEVVTNS
-1175 GGTIHNNF
+1175 GGHIFNQFKN
-1183 VNMLHNLAKPFEA
+1183 VLNNLAKPFES

-1212 GGDGKLGGFTFNAFA
+1212 GGDGKLGSFSFPGFANGT
-1227 AGSNG
+1227 NG
-1232 PIDKDQIALL
+1232 PIEKDQLALL

-1247 SHYQEMVHRKATG
+1247 SHYQEMVHRASTG

-1272 FPLQQGDEVLDG
+1272 FPLQKGDEVLDG
-1284 ERAHKLAT
+1284 ERSHQLAT
-1292 MVQMPV
+1292 MMQMPI
-1298 PHAGG
+1298 PHANG
-1303 AIGNF
+1303 AIGDF
-1308 FGGIFDKVGDMA
+1308 FSGLWNGAKELEDIAED
-1320 DDAMDWVDKALKNVV
+1320 ALKNVV
-1335 EFGTELFGH
+1335 GFGKSLFTH
-1344 FVSKVAPKSSDSINL
+1344 FVANVTPKSTDSLNG
-1359 GLKSD
+1359 GLKLN
-1364 LPGFYARQLQAWMK
+1364 LPGFYAEHLKKWIK
-1378 KQLESMNAD
+1378 KQLDDLGSDTPKNGNWAPVVKKALRKNGLPDSEAYVNAWLKQIQTESGGNPKAV
-1387 AQGYVSKEKFAQ
+1387 QGN
-1399 IARHA
+1399 I
-1404 ASLMHQTLSDG
+1404 G
-1415 DIDHLYW
+1415 DI
-1422 QGNVESGDGANMGA
+1422 NNATGDLAKGLVQTISATFNA
-1436 GVDDHDGTGR
+1436 
-1446 PLGFY
+1446 
-1451 QYKLRTWNSWAV
+1451 YKF
-1463 PGHTKIMSI
+1463 PGHGNIFNGYDN
-1472 LDQTMAVLND
+1472 L
-1482 SNWRSDLA
+1482 LA
-1490 PIGTRRG
+1490 GIAYAKAKYGASGMLSVIGH
-1497 WGPTGHK
+1497 GHGY
-1504 MFANGGIT
+1504 ANGGIA

-1537 WQLMRQVVDYYAG
+1537 WQLMKQVVDYYAG

-1562 DLTPLEKRFDE
+1562 DLTPLEKRFDA
-1573 ALAQNQQLINLI
+1573 ALAQSQQLISLI
-1585 DKLIGV
+1585 EQLIGV

-1604 TQHDI
+1604 TQRDI
-1609 NMAQAQSLGG
+1609 NLAQAQSLTGI

>member
-90 ATKYLKLKRQID
+90 AAKYLKLKRQID

-114 TEAGKAAEKSMQA
+114 TKAGKAAEKSMQA

-137 KLKVGTVDSA
+137 KLKVGTADSA

-158 RAKAKLASMAAQ
+158 LAKAKLASMAAQ
-170 RQRAAQQIAVED
+170 QQRAAQQMAVED

-221 GARQKLNSLTE
+221 GARQKLSSLTE
-232 IQRREIT
+232 IQRREIA
-239 LLNQTKQRFGE
+239 LLDQTKQRFGE
-250 DSEQYARNATRVQE
+250 NSEQYARNATRVQE
-264 LGTKIQETRQRVSEL
+264 LGTKIQETRQRISEL
-279 NDQMKRTP
+279 NEQMRRTP
-287 SGWLGRV
+287 SGWLGKV

-330 NIQGRLVDLVKA
+330 NVQGRLVDLVKA
-342 GADYNIEQNKMNA
+342 GADYNVEQNKMNA

-382 QSVDVVNE
+382 QSVDIVNE

-421 NGDQIKAVE
+421 SGDQIKAVE

-513 RTIRARTPQLVGD
+513 RTIRARTPQLIGD
-526 ITKPFMKISNPF
+526 ITKPFMSISNPF

-551 DTEFTRLGN
+551 DAEFTRLGN

-579 ATKLMDNA
+579 STKLMDNA

-595 RRFGDIVA
+595 QQFGNIVA
-603 SHHTQIANFFQAF
+603 SHHTQIANFFKAF
-616 KAGSVAQAKLFAAV
+616 KAGSAAQAKLFAAV
-630 FVDLSKVLLPVLD
+630 FVDLSKVMLPVLD

-659 LLASRAIRTLQA
+659 LLASRAVRTLQA
-671 GIKGLETLKATGELI
+671 GIKGLETLKIASQAIGN
-686 KGFSERLRK
+686 FSNRVKR
-695 IPNKKTTKVEAK
+695 IPNRHVTKMQV
-707 TLSADRQI
+707 D
-715 TTTKDKIKL
+715 
-724 LPNSKNTN
+724 
-732 LTVSNAKANAQIVN
+732 
-746 TNRNLSRIPRSKM
+746 
-759 IGVSANVIN
+759 
-768 AERNITNVRTKI
+768 
-780 NGVPKTV
+780 
-787 QIIAKANTAGAASN
+787 
-801 INNIGASSRRSANIA
+801 GASSTRDLQNFSRRVDRIPKAKTTTLHANTSQA
-816 RTSFGIIG
+816 VTNVTRVGTASRTAATLSRTSFSIIG
-824 SSAKMAS
+824 TSAKIAS
-831 VGLDLIG
+831 TGLGLIG

-859 KFRKFVNG
+859 KFRKFVDG
-867 IVSGA
+867 IA
-872 MKVGKTLVSGIGGA
+872 NA
-886 ITKTVGFVKNNWKEV
+886 
-901 GLYLVNP
+901 
-908 VAGALNSLYKHNTR
+908 
-922 FRKFTNDIVSSAK
+922 AK
-935 SMASKAGR
+935 SMAGKVGR
-943 WFGNMAS
+943 WFGNMAT
-950 SAGKHISRMA
+950 SAGKHINRMA
-960 QSARRGWNNMNRSA
+960 QSAKRGWNNMNRTS
-974 QQSSQRQIRLHN
+974 QQSSQREIRLHN
-986 QMAQRNQRSAQQM
+986 QMAQRNQRAAQQM
-999 WTRLSRLCIQGWN
+999 WSRLSRSWIQGWN
-1012 QSNRLTRQGVQREIQ
+1012 LNNRLTRQGVQQQIQ
-1027 AHRTMGT
+1027 QHRTMST
-1034 RVISFNT
+1034 RIAVFNT

-1047 RQLFTKGWND
+1047 RQAFTKGWND
-1057 LRNSTRNGTNRVNN
+1057 LRNSTRNGTNNIN
-1071 EFNRMRITIGRHAQR
+1071 DEFNRMKVAVGQR
-1086 AMTDASNHFR
+1086 AQQAMNDAKNHFQR
-1096 NGYRNIQ
+1096 GYSDIKSNTSGWRGDMANIWS
-1103 NDTNRWGN
+1103 DTRGK
-1111 QLGNL
+1111 
-1116 WNNTRNNIGNIG
+1116 IGNIADNLRG
-1128 QILSQNSQNIFK
+1128 DATNKFS
-1140 DMHGRLNDLTNNG
+1140 DMHSKLNDLTNGG
-1153 LNQMSDFW
+1153 LGKMEDAW
-1161 HNRLTGIANIITDV
+1161 HNRLEGIAEVVTNS
-1175 GGTIHNNF
+1175 GGHIFNQFKN
-1183 VNMLHNLAKPFEA
+1183 VLNNLAKPFES

-1212 GGDGKLGGFTFNAFA
+1212 GGDGKLGSFSFPGFANGT
-1227 AGSNG
+1227 NG
-1232 PIDKDQIALL
+1232 PIEKDQLALL

-1247 SHYQEMVHRKATG
+1247 SHYQEMVHRASTG

-1272 FPLQQGDEVLDG
+1272 FPLQKGDEVLDG
-1284 ERAHKLAT
+1284 ERSHKLAT
-1292 MVQMPV
+1292 MMQMPI
-1298 PHAGG
+1298 PHANG
-1303 AIGNF
+1303 AIGDF
-1308 FGGIFDKVGDMA
+1308 FSGLWNGAKELEDIAED
-1320 DDAMDWVDKALKNVV
+1320 ALKNVV
-1335 EFGTELFGH
+1335 GFGKSLFTH
-1344 FVSKVAPKSSDSINL
+1344 FVANVTPKSTDSLNG
-1359 GLKSD
+1359 GLKLN
-1364 LPGFYARQLQAWMK
+1364 LPGFYAEHLKNWIK
-1378 KQLESMNAD
+1378 KQLDDLGSDTPKNGNWAPVVKKALRKNGLPDSEAYVNAWLKQIQTESGGNPKAV
-1387 AQGYVSKEKFAQ
+1387 QGN
-1399 IARHA
+1399 I
-1404 ASLMHQTLSDG
+1404 G
-1415 DIDHLYW
+1415 DI
-1422 QGNVESGDGANMGA
+1422 NNATGDLAKGLVQTISATFNA
-1436 GVDDHDGTGR
+1436 
-1446 PLGFY
+1446 
-1451 QYKLRTWNSWAV
+1451 YKF
-1463 PGHTKIMSI
+1463 PGHGNIFNGYDN
-1472 LDQTMAVLND
+1472 L
-1482 SNWRSDLA
+1482 LA
-1490 PIGTRRG
+1490 GIAYAKAKYGASGMLSVIGH
-1497 WGPTGHK
+1497 GHGY
-1504 MFANGGIT
+1504 ANGGIAT
-1512 TTPSIFG
+1512 EPSIFG

-1537 WQLMRQVVDYYAG
+1537 WQLMKQVVDYYAG
-1550 SSNQNTQVVNQT
+1550 SSNQSTQVVNQT
-1562 DLTPLEKRFDE
+1562 DLTPLEKRFDA
-1573 ALAQNQQLINLI
+1573 ALAQNQQLISLI
-1585 DKLIGV
+1585 EQLIGV

-1604 TQHDI
+1604 TQRDI
-1609 NMAQAQSLGG
+1609 NLAQAQSLTGI